1 MFKIDVSLFTIFL
14 YIGCEKAS
22 FVRAHP
28 KALKYN
34 THLITCA
41 GAAGIPMIIIG
52 GNINGYSKT
61 VGTIIDRRDTK
72 AIQDLA
78 IRQVD
83 VGAQIIDLNVGLG
96 KSDALELMR
105 WLVTTVQDVV
115 DVTLSVDTPKLDV
128 MNAGISEVKGRSMI
142 NSISAEQEK
151 MTTLFPLAAE
161 YDSDIICMTMDEQ
174 FILGDVDKRVERAAI
189 IVAGACEHGIDVE
202 KLYVDPVCLPV
213 STAQDQAPAVVEAVR
228 RIGML
233 TSPAS
238 VLKTTVGLSNISHDT
253 KNPRLI
259 ERTFLAMLI
268 GAGLSSAIINTE
280 DRDLIDTIKTCDV
293 LLNKDIYAADYL
305 RA

>member
-96 KSDALELMR
+96 KSDAVELMR

>member
-1 MFKIDVSLFTIFL
+1 
-14 YIGCEKAS
+14 
-22 FVRAHP
+22 VRS
-28 KALKYN
+28 KALKRNERLVTGTGVTN
-34 THLITCA
+34 TS
-41 GAAGIPMIIIG
+41 MIIIG
-52 GNINGYSKT
+52 GNLNGYSKT
-61 VGTIIDRRDTK
+61 VGAIIDRRDVK
-72 AIQDLA
+72 AVQDLA
-78 IRQVD
+78 IGQVD

-96 KSDALELMR
+96 KSDAADLMK
-105 WLVTTVQDVV
+105 WLVATVQDVV
-115 DVTLSVDTPKLDV
+115 DVTLSIDTPKLDV
-128 MNAGISEVKGRSMI
+128 MEAGINEVKGRSMI

-161 YDSDIICMTMDEQ
+161 YDSEIICMTMDEHY
-174 FILGDVDKRVERAAI
+174 ILGDVDKRVERAAI
-189 IVAGACEHGIDVE
+189 IVSGACEHGIGVE

-238 VLKTTVGLSNISHDT
+238 VLKTTVGLSNISHET
-253 KNPRLI
+253 KYPRLI

-280 DRDLIDTIKTCDV
+280 DRDLVDTIKTCDV

-305 RA
+305 KA

>member
-1 MFKIDVSLFTIFL
+1 MFL
-14 YIGCEKAS
+14 YIGCEKAG

-28 KALKYN
+28 KALKCN

-61 VGTIIDRRDTK
+61 VGAIIDRRDTK
-72 AIQDLA
+72 AVQDLA

-83 VGAQIIDLNVGLG
+83 AGAQIIDLNVGLG
-96 KSDALELMR
+96 KSDAVELMK

-128 MNAGISEVKGRSMI
+128 MKAGISEVKGRSMI

-161 YDSDIICMTMDEQ
+161 YDSEIICMTMDEK
-174 FILGDVDKRVERAAI
+174 FILGDVDERVERAAI
-189 IVAGACEHGIDVE
+189 IVGSACEHGIGVE

-228 RIGML
+228 RIGLL

-280 DRDLIDTIKTCDV
+280 DRDLLETIKTCDV

-305 RA
+305 KA

>member
-1 MFKIDVSLFTIFL
+1 
-14 YIGCEKAS
+14 
-22 FVRAHP
+22 
-28 KALKYN
+28 
-34 THLITCA
+34 
-41 GAAGIPMIIIG
+41 MIIIG

-61 VGTIIDRRDTK
+61 VGAIIDRRDTK
-72 AIQDLA
+72 AVQDLA

-96 KSDALELMR
+96 KSDAADLMR
-105 WLVTTVQDVV
+105 WLVATVQDVV

-128 MNAGISEVKGRSMI
+128 MKAGINEVKGRSMI

-161 YDSDIICMTMDEQ
+161 YDSEIICMTMDEHY
-174 FILGDVDKRVERAAI
+174 ILGDVDKRVERAAI
-189 IVAGACEHGIDVE
+189 IVASACEHGIGVE

-253 KNPRLI
+253 KKPRLI

-305 RA
+305 KA

>member
-189 IVAGACEHGIDVE
+189 IVAGACEHGIGVE

>member
-83 VGAQIIDLNVGLG
+83 VGHKSLTLTLGL
-96 KSDALELMR
+96 AR
-105 WLVTTVQDVV
+105 ATQ
-115 DVTLSVDTPKLDV
+115 LS
-128 MNAGISEVKGRSMI
+128 
-142 NSISAEQEK
+142 
-151 MTTLFPLAAE
+151 
-161 YDSDIICMTMDEQ
+161 
-174 FILGDVDKRVERAAI
+174 
-189 IVAGACEHGIDVE
+189 
-202 KLYVDPVCLPV
+202 
-213 STAQDQAPAVVEAVR
+213 
-228 RIGML
+228 
-233 TSPAS
+233 
-238 VLKTTVGLSNISHDT
+238 
-253 KNPRLI
+253 
-259 ERTFLAMLI
+259 
-268 GAGLSSAIINTE
+268 
-280 DRDLIDTIKTCDV
+280 
-293 LLNKDIYAADYL
+293 
-305 RA
+305 

>member
-61 VGTIIDRRDTK
+61 VGAIIDRRDTK

-96 KSDALELMR
+96 KSDAVELMR

-128 MNAGISEVKGRSMI
+128 MKAGISEVKGRSMI

-161 YDSDIICMTMDEQ
+161 HDSDIICMTMDEQ

-189 IVAGACEHGIDVE
+189 IVGSACEHGIDVE

-228 RIGML
+228 RIGLL

-238 VLKTTVGLSNISHDT
+238 VLKTTVGLSNISHET

-268 GAGLSSAIINTE
+268 GAGLSSAIINTD
-280 DRDLIDTIKTCDV
+280 DRELLDTIKTCDV

-305 RA
+305 KA

>member
-1 MFKIDVSLFTIFL
+1 
-14 YIGCEKAS
+14 
-22 FVRAHP
+22 
-28 KALKYN
+28 
-34 THLITCA
+34 
-41 GAAGIPMIIIG
+41 MIIIG

-61 VGTIIDRRDTK
+61 VGAIIDRRDTK
-72 AIQDLA
+72 AVQDLA

-83 VGAQIIDLNVGLG
+83 AGAQIIDLNVGLG
-96 KSDALELMR
+96 KSDAVELMK

-128 MNAGISEVKGRSMI
+128 MKAGISEVKGRSMI

-161 YDSDIICMTMDEQ
+161 YDSEIICMTMDEK
-174 FILGDVDKRVERAAI
+174 FILGDVDERVERAAI
-189 IVAGACEHGIDVE
+189 IVGSACEHGIGVE

-228 RIGML
+228 RIGLL

-280 DRDLIDTIKTCDV
+280 DRDLIETIKSCDV

-305 RA
+305 KA